1 MTGKGIL
8 LSPSVRCSY
17 YVRPTLRGLFKQY
30 FRYGFWRVKTLRT
43 HPESLRWRQMVPPT
57 FVLAVV
63 LSLGLFPL
71 IGWLSAIIPALYML
85 ATLSIASKLALRK
98 GLRYLPVLPI
108 IFPIIHFGW
117 GLGFFYGLFRWGAP
131 RASLS
136 ILFKAFTRPD
146 DMPHDT
152 VREERS

>member
-1 MTGKGIL
+1 MT
-8 LSPSVRCSY
+8 
-17 YVRPTLRGLFKQY
+17 TFDY
-30 FRYGFWRVKTLRT
+30 FR
-43 HPESLRWRQMVPPT
+43 ESARRMIQWSLV
-57 FVLAVV
+57 FVSVLMFYL
-63 LSLGLFPL
+63 LSLGLIPL
-71 IGWLSAIIPALYML
+71 IGRLSAIIPALYML

-98 GLRYLPVLPI
+98 GLRYLPVLPV

-146 DMPHDT
+146 DMTRDT